1 MEKFEEDATKIDLDR
16 NSGKLWQPRG
26 GCFQISIS
34 ICPRRCFTDSS
45 RDNDTTTINDSSRI
59 VSRWTPD
66 IFDAKPPWNTPSN
79 IYIVIHTITSYLSLS
94 KPINERYFPGRKCE
108 SITKTKLQDR
118 LNHLLCRKSERYTNV
133 DKVSDSFV
141 YRTLC

>member
-1 MEKFEEDATKIDLDR
+1 MEKFKGDATKIDLDR

-45 RDNDTTTINDSSRI
+45 RDNDTTTINDSSRV

-79 IYIVIHTITSYLSLS
+79 IYIVIHTVTSYLSLS
-94 KPINERYFPGRKCE
+94 KPINERYFPGRKWIDHQDE
-108 SITKTKLQDR
+108 VTGSIEP
-118 LNHLLCRKSERYTNV
+118 SIFYFGV
-133 DKVSDSFV
+133 KVNDIQ
-141 YRTLC
+141 TWIK